1 MAPSFDIVL
10 GRLVKQPETQTGF
23 VEWVSDHPK
32 TSVTESLD
40 LWLEPNTSRRRLLT
54 WLLWADRVAPKVM
67 EEIEDVEPTVEMG
80 NFADLMVNLSSE
92 EEAEIVQKA
101 TKGAGTKLSHL
112 KGKRSLLPI
121 IQEIILKTSDKPLIQ
136 APVAVS
142 TLNKTRAWVSV
153 WDKIAKELL
162 PSVDVATDGSGDEQ
176 EPPPDETLSAE
187 DQALQKEKEWWNPSW
202 GLSTQ

>member
-121 IQEIILKTSDKPLIQ
+121 IQDIYIYIYIYRKRRTSRSYK
-136 APVAVS
+136 
-142 TLNKTRAWVSV
+142 
-153 WDKIAKELL
+153 
-162 PSVDVATDGSGDEQ
+162 
-176 EPPPDETLSAE
+176 
-187 DQALQKEKEWWNPSW
+187 LQ
-202 GLSTQ
+202 